1 MCNVLSASL
10 VSHAPNLEPRLATPA
25 EDAGALFFLAVAS
38 TLSLV
43 IATEGCFVSHFE
55 ADRRASHDFC
65 VVLKCETSPQTWVL
79 CVGRGGGTYWWCSF
93 KSRREKWVFGEGIG
107 EAMDLD

>member
-1 MCNVLSASL
+1 
-10 VSHAPNLEPRLATPA
+10 
-25 EDAGALFFLAVAS
+25 
-38 TLSLV
+38 
-43 IATEGCFVSHFE
+43 
-55 ADRRASHDFC
+55 
-65 VVLKCETSPQTWVL
+65 VL